1 MFENIKDGDLITL
14 KLASGEEVIANYK
27 SGADS
32 YISIEKALVLM
43 QGPQGLAFGTFFS
56 TAQQDK
62 PINIAKDKITSI
74 AYINDKIKLML
85 SENKPEDSIKNF
97 LIIKENLSK
106 TEFNNIEFID
116 LRNIDKTVITFNK

>member
-1 MFENIKDGDLITL
+1 MFENIKDGDLVTL
-14 KLASGEEVIANYK
+14 KLASGEEVIAKYV

-74 AYINDKIKLML
+74 AYINDKIQDEYNRVFSKI
-85 SENKPEDSIKNF
+85 EVPKKPSI
-97 LIIKENLSK
+97 
-106 TEFNNIEFID
+106 
-116 LRNIDKTVITFNK
+116 IT

>member
-1 MFENIKDGDLITL
+1 MDGTSKICT
-14 KLASGEEVIANYK
+14 ASESMIAKYV

-74 AYINDKIKLML
+74 AYINDKIQEEYNRVFSKI
-85 SENKPEDSIKNF
+85 EVPKKPSI
-97 LIIKENLSK
+97 
-106 TEFNNIEFID
+106 
-116 LRNIDKTVITFNK
+116 IT

>member
-14 KLASGEEVIANYK
+14 KLASGEEVIAQYK

-62 PINIAKDKITSI
+62 PINIAKDKITEEYNRVFSTIEVPKKPSI
-74 AYINDKIKLML
+74 
-85 SENKPEDSIKNF
+85 
-97 LIIKENLSK
+97 
-106 TEFNNIEFID
+106 
-116 LRNIDKTVITFNK
+116 IT

>member
-14 KLASGEEVIANYK
+14 KRTSGEEVIAKYV

-74 AYINDKIKLML
+74 AYINDKIKEEYNRVF
-85 SENKPEDSIKNF
+85 SKIEVPKKPSI
-97 LIIKENLSK
+97 
-106 TEFNNIEFID
+106 
-116 LRNIDKTVITFNK
+116 IT

>member
-1 MFENIKDGDLITL
+1 MFENIKDGDLVTL
-14 KLASGEEVIANYK
+14 KLASGEEVIAKYV

-62 PINIAKDKITSI
+62 PMNIAKDKITSI
-74 AYINDKIKLML
+74 AFINDKIQEEYNRVFSKI
-85 SENKPEDSIKNF
+85 EVPKKPSI
-97 LIIKENLSK
+97 
-106 TEFNNIEFID
+106 
-116 LRNIDKTVITFNK
+116 IT